1 MHTKDLD
8 EYKRSLLKHVCR
20 YDFVSIGPLL
30 AIFPIMIRKTL
41 RKYYDVYSEICME
54 GSMIQGL
61 LAINWFRLDLKEGEQ
76 MPNVKICC

>member
-1 MHTKDLD
+1 
-8 EYKRSLLKHVCR
+8 
-20 YDFVSIGPLL
+20 
-30 AIFPIMIRKTL
+30 MIRKTL